1 LVYRLP
7 RLGSMA
13 VTTIKVD
20 TVLRDRL
27 NSIARQDGVSVSKA
41 IEAMVAERERA
52 ERFRAMREAIEATDP
67 ETLADYRREV
77 QAWDVTLT
85 DGLKG
90 DDYDAST
97 R

>member
-1 LVYRLP
+1 
-7 RLGSMA
+7 M
-13 VTTIKVD
+13 TTIKVD

-52 ERFRAMREAIEATDP
+52 ERLRAMREAIEATDP
-67 ETLADYRREV
+67 ETMADYRREV
-77 QAWDVTLT
+77 RAWDVTLT
-85 DGLKG
+85 DGLTG
-90 DDYDAST
+90 DDHDDST